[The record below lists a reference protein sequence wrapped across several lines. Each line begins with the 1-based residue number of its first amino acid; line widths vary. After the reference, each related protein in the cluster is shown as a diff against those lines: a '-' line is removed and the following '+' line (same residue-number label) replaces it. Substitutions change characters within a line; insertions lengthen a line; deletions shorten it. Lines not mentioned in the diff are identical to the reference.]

1 MATTQNVTVR
11 MPSEVTEKLERIAER
26 LDRSR
31 NWVINEAIER
41 YLDVYDWQMARIAE
55 RLDQAEHGGT
65 FAPHDQVMARLE
77 AKVKTWGGADSGCHA
92 CCAKVA

>member
-1 MATTQNVTVR
+1 MATTENVTVR

-41 YLDVYDWQMARIAE
+41 YLDVYDWQTARIAE

-65 FAPHDQVMARLE
+65 FVPHDQVMARLE
-77 AKVKTWGGADSGCHA
+77 AKGKTRLES
-92 CCAKVA
+92 

>member
-1 MATTQNVTVR
+1 MAATENVTVR
-11 MPSEVTEKLERIAER
+11 MPPEVTEKLERIAER

-41 YLDVYDWQMARIAE
+41 YLDVYDWQTTRIAE

-65 FAPHDQVMARLE
+65 FTPHDQVMDRLE
-77 AKVKTWGGADSGCHA
+77 AKIKARIDP
-92 CCAKVA
+92 